1 MGFGSQKTLTAS
13 AGQTV
18 TLTNT
23 GGAALIISSIALTG
37 DNVGDFAQTNDCP
50 ATLAAGAACSA
61 TVTFT
66 PSATGS
72 RSAALSIASNAPNS
86 PATVALA
93 GVGVLEAGVF
103 LSDGFESG
111 LGLWAKVGDGT
122 ETVQSATVNSGT
134 AAASLTNAAA
144 GGYAGL
150 YADFAGPTQTYTR
163 FCFDLSGVTAPLVLA
178 QGRDANGMNLWEVD
192 YDPGRKGSDIYVWNG
207 ARVRT
212 DLYTPMN
219 VVTPGNW
226 SCAEVNLNQAA
237 SGHAE
242 VWLNG
247 ASVASADGDFSATA
261 NYSRLFLWNNGAA
274 GTVNIDDVSV
284 KAS

>member
-1 MGFGSQKTLTAS
+1 
-13 AGQTV
+13 
-18 TLTNT
+18 
-23 GGAALIISSIALTG
+23 
-37 DNVGDFAQTNDCP
+37 
-50 ATLAAGAACSA
+50 
-61 TVTFT
+61 VTFT

-72 RSAALSIASNAPNS
+72 RSAMLSIASNAPGS

-93 GVGVLEAGVF
+93 GVGVLEAGSF
-103 LSDGFESG
+103 LTDGFESG
-111 LGLWAKVGDGT
+111 LGLWTKVGNGT
-122 ETVQSATVNSGT
+122 ETVQSTTVNSGI
-134 AAASLTNAAA
+134 AAAALTNTAA
-144 GGYAGL
+144 GGYAGV

-178 QGRDANGMNLWEVD
+178 QGRDANGFNVWEVD
-192 YDPGRKGSDIYVWNG
+192 YDSGRKGLDIYVWNG
-207 ARVRT
+207 ARGRT

-219 VVTPGNW
+219 VVTTGSW
-226 SCAEVNLNQAA
+226 SCAEVNVNQAA

-242 VWLNG
+242 VWLG
-247 ASVASADGDFSATA
+247 GVSVASADGDFSATA